1 MKTEN
6 RFNLPQ
12 DYYVTVQPLMTV
24 AVIAVMWIL
33 FPTLAFF
40 PNALDFVVNDTIGDF
55 IEENRYNLIKM
66 FNVQV
71 WVIIT
76 LTSFSLEK
84 ESGMH
89 KECYNFVMQC
99 FLIFSF
105 SCT

>member
-6 RFNLPQ
+6 LFNLPP
-12 DYYVTVQPLMTV
+12 DYYVRVHPGMTV

-40 PNALDFVVNDTIGDF
+40 PNALDFVVNDTVGDF
-55 IEENRYNLIKM
+55 IEDNRYNLIKL

-71 WVIIT
+71 WVIINVFF
-76 LTSFSLEK
+76 LSPERFFKSLAERYKIALSF
-84 ESGMH
+84 H
-89 KECYNFVMQC
+89 
-99 FLIFSF
+99 